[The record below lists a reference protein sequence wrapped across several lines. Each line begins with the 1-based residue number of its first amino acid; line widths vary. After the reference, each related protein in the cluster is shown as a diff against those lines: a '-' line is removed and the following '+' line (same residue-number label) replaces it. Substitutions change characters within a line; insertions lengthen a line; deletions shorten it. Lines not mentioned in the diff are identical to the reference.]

1 MGFIGLIRLIALA
14 AAVWLVWRYVARRK
28 ATRTAEP
35 RIDQK
40 VVACAICGT
49 HVPETDALSD
59 NGQSYCCSKH
69 LEQAVAE
76 RDKKE

>member
-14 AAVWLVWRYVARRK
+14 AAVWLVWRYVARRNT
-28 ATRTAEP
+28 ARTVEP

-49 HVPETDALSD
+49 HVPEADALSD
-59 NGQSYCCSKH
+59 NGESYCSSEH

-76 RDKKE
+76 RNDKE